1 MPLSRASTGAFET
14 SASTRA
20 GSYRSRTRDGSSKSG
35 ASTTTRSARTAHSAA
50 RHRPSTRRPHQPQKR
65 RPPDMHISPIS
76 TARRLLGFQPGVSKP
91 TQARVGGKVTASS
104 AARDSVRITSI
115 SPATEQ
121 PLRVGAT
128 VKFEVQVEYSLT
140 SSASGSVTLVIQQGE
155 SGHMP
160 LANETTVI
168 QKGEGTATLRKE
180 LAVPE
185 TAAIQIFTPLTGQG
199 GSSTNVV
206 DTRVYSVVKG

>member
-1 MPLSRASTGAFET
+1 MKTLRVNTVVLALAVVAAGCGET
-14 SASTRA
+14 QSEA
-20 GSYRSRTRDGSSKSG
+20 
-35 ASTTTRSARTAHSAA
+35 
-50 RHRPSTRRPHQPQKR
+50 
-65 RPPDMHISPIS
+65 PP
-76 TARRLLGFQPGVSKP
+76 
-91 TQARVGGKVTASS
+91 ASS

-128 VKFEVQVEYSLT
+128 VKFEVQVEYSLA

-168 QKGEGTATLRKE
+168 QKGKGTATLRKE